1 MKPGLTGLWQVSS
14 RGAGMMHLHT
24 DIDLEYIEKMG
35 PVTDLKILL
44 RTVPATLRRR
54 RQLTAPGSL
63 GDPGIPPGGRAEG
76 PVPAARGRVTWPS
89 ARAATALPSGPPAR
103 PSRRPLLKTKLAE
116 YIDSGDL
123 TVNLTLRELR
133 SRYKKSFLGWTWS
146 LLNPLSTVIVYSIVF
161 AFFLK
166 IEPPIGDPSGLD
178 NFAAFLL
185 CGLLPWNY
193 LQGGMNGSMGSLI
206 GNANLIKKVYF
217 PREVFVVS
225 AIGSLLVSFL
235 IELGVLAVI
244 LLIMGNMVLPWIPVV
259 LVIVVIQSFFVLGIG
274 FLLSVL
280 NVYFRDVQHLVSIA
294 LDGALLLR
302 ADRVPDQGRAGEGAH
317 RRHDDPAARDLR
329 AEPARRARRVLPR
342 RDVRPA
348 VPAVLS
354 ILYLIGWSIV
364 LMAIGLAVFQK
375 LDRRLAE
382 EV

>member
-1 MKPGLTGLWQVSS
+1 M
-14 RGAGMMHLHT
+14 
-24 DIDLEYIEKMG
+24 
-35 PVTDLKILL
+35 
-44 RTVPATLRRR
+44 
-54 RQLTAPGSL
+54 
-63 GDPGIPPGGRAEG
+63 
-76 PVPAARGRVTWPS
+76 
-89 ARAATALPSGPPAR
+89 
-103 PSRRPLLKTKLAE
+103 KTKLAE

-166 IEPPIGDPSGLD
+166 IEPPKGDPSGLD

-193 LQGGMNGSMGSLI
+193 LQGGMNASMGSLI

-280 NVYFRDVQHLVSIA
+280 NVYFRDVQHLVSITLMA
-294 LDGALLLR
+294 LFYSAPIVYPISVVPEKAHIGGMTISLR
-302 ADRVPDQGRAGEGAH
+302 AIYELNPLVVLVECYRDAMY
-317 RRHDDPAARDLR
+317 DLR
-329 AEPARRARRVLPR
+329 FPP
-342 RDVRPA
+342 
-348 VPAVLS
+348 VLS